1 MSYGICPL
9 SIVPIRN
16 SSNQKSEMISQLLF
30 GEVVEILEQKG
41 KQWVK
46 IRCQADNFVGWV
58 ATNQL
63 KAITP
68 SEFESFQENFAFCLD
83 IMQPVMA
90 TNHFIPITLGAKLPN
105 FDGIRFQLGEET
117 FTFSG
122 QAVFHQDIEPNADFI
137 IKMAKRFLNAP
148 YLWGGRSPFGIDG
161 DGLVQLVYS
170 LAGIN
175 LPREVALQV
184 HEGHLV
190 DFMEETQAGDIAFF
204 ENRNGKITHTGIILP
219 NQTILHAFGK
229 VRIDRVDHF
238 GIFNEKHAKYTHRLR
253 VVKRVLSKEAPPLK
267 SDKEL
272 RTVSNKQVELF

>member
-1 MSYGICPL
+1 
-9 SIVPIRN
+9 
-16 SSNQKSEMISQLLF
+16 MISQLLF
-30 GEVVEILEQKG
+30 GEIVEIIEQKG

-68 SEFESFQENFAFCLD
+68 SEFGAFQEKYGFCLD
-83 IMQPVMA
+83 IMHPIMA
-90 TNHFIPITLGAKLPN
+90 NNHFIPITLGARLPN
-105 FDGIRFQLGEET
+105 FDGIRFLLGEHT

-122 QAVFHQDIEPNADFI
+122 QAVFPSDIEANAEFI

-148 YLWGGRSPFGIDG
+148 YLWGGRSPFGIDS

-170 LAGIN
+170 LCGIK

-190 DFMEETQAGDIAFF
+190 DFIEETQAGDIAFF

-219 NQTILHAFGK
+219 DQLILHAFGK

-238 GIFNEKHAKYTHRLR
+238 GIYNEERSVYTHRLR
-253 VVKRVLSKEAPPLK
+253 VVKRVLSKKIPPVLT
-267 SDKEL
+267 DKEL